1 MIEEIISDCFLS
13 EEIIVGDT
21 VYYLPDE
28 NGDISSFARWKFD
41 PEALEAPEPIVPGY
55 DGKYYFESQ
64 CPEKPAP
71 TREEVRTARAR
82 LYAIHV
88 DPLMSEYNRKKTFGV
103 FEEGEETELLAKIEA
118 KVAEI
123 KENNPYP
130 EGNGNEETNNSD
142 ASVSDA

>member
-1 MIEEIISDCFLS
+1 MTEESILEDFSS
-13 EEIIVGDT
+13 EEIVVGDT
-21 VYYLPDE
+21 IYYLLNPD
-28 NGDISSFARWKFD
+28 GSIGSFARWKFD

-71 TREEVRTARAR
+71 TREEVRTTRAR

-123 KENNPYP
+123 KENNPYT